1 MMKNSIL
8 IIKSGKKSVKKYQMR
23 IRMLL
28 LYTAKNLKNGKKKRA
43 NFYEIKKNSIR
54 GLMNCLFHIGRE
66 IRMHQKYIM
75 QNC

>member
-28 LYTAKNLKNGKKKRA
+28 LYTAKNLKNGKKKRV
-43 NFYEIKKNSIR
+43 NFYEIKKNLIR
-54 GLMNCLFHIGRE
+54 ELMNYLLHIERE
-66 IRMHQKYIM
+66 IKMHQKF
-75 QNC
+75 